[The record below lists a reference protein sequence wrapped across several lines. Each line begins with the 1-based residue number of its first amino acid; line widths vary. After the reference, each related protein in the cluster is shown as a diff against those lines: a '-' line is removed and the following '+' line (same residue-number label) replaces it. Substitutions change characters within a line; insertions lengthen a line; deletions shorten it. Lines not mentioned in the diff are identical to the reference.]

1 MPRWE
6 EGGGEREAA
15 SSRIACVKAP
25 SLLILAA
32 ALAAA
37 WPCAAIVVRPD
48 RDDAE
53 YVELASR
60 YTSALALGGFGEGVL
75 IAPRWILTSAA
86 VGGALRDAR
95 ASRLPLPDRDHAVG
109 AIYVSPESI
118 HADLALIL
126 LAEPV
131 DGIEPTPPHRERD
144 EQGKAVVIAGHGAT
158 GTIGGARTMHDGR
171 ARAGINTVD
180 RTSDARLVLE
190 VKKPEDASDL
200 QGAAAAGDEGAPA
213 YIEAKGRLSVAGIA
227 QGPRGAGIP
236 KPGDEDIYTRV
247 SAFTPWIDE
256 TMFRAAAE
264 EAEKA
269 TAKPRRR

>member
-1 MPRWE
+1 VKPR
-6 EGGGEREAA
+6 
-15 SSRIACVKAP
+15 
-25 SLLILAA
+25 SLLALAA

-37 WPCAAIVVRPD
+37 WPCAAIVIRPD

-95 ASRLPLPDRDHAVG
+95 AARLPLPDRDHAIESIHL
-109 AIYVSPESI
+109 APESI

-158 GTIGGARTMHDGR
+158 GTIGGERALHDGR

-180 RTSDARLVLE
+180 RMSDARLVLE
-190 VKKPEDASDL
+190 VKKPDEASDL

-227 QGPRGAGIP
+227 QAPAAIP

-247 SAFTPWIDE
+247 AAFTPWIDE

-269 TAKPRRR
+269 TATPAAAPRAHPRKRPR